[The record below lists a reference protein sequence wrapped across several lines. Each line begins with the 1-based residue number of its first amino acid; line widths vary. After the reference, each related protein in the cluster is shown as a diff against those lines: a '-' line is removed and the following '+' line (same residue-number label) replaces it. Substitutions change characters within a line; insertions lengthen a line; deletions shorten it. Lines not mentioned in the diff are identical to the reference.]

1 MSDDTRSQ
9 LVAHAQKGG
18 AVSSANQSEF
28 ASRAGEMF
36 QMIAAT
42 AEYQLG

>member
-1 MSDDTRSQ
+1 
-9 LVAHAQKGG
+9 VAHAQKSG
-18 AVSSANQSEF
+18 ALSSAKQDEF
-28 ASRAGEMF
+28 TSRTGEMF